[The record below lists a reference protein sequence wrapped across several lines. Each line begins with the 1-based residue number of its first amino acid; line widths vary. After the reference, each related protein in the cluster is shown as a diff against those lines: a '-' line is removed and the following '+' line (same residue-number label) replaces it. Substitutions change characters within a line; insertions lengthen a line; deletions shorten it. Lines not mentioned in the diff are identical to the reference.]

1 MSLSQ
6 ALEFRAAYVYD
17 SALFM
22 KKKTNKP
29 KRNWQKPV
37 LLTTAA
43 TLSSLGQ
50 ASFAQEED
58 TGELPPVMVISQAP
72 ETETQSVTL
81 LSGETITLGGISEVR
96 DIQTALPNFTVFDAN
111 NTRMPKFSVRGLRE
125 NSFGAGQSAIGMYV
139 DGVPY
144 SDMLS
149 RGLSLYD
156 VDHIEFLRGPQGTR
170 FGAGAAPGGVVSIKT
185 RQPGAEW
192 GGNAGLSFG
201 DHDSQEYRL
210 NASGPISDTL
220 GVSISGQY
228 NDRDGFIKN
237 LATGSEIDSRETTA
251 GRLQFV
257 LKPSDPWTLRLTG
270 STERYDD
277 GFMPT
282 YNPLSDAGPRKVNRD
297 FPGYVDSDVDT
308 LALTAEFDG
317 SQYDFSSVTAYRS
330 WEQDLQQDFD
340 FTAIPVV
347 MPQIGFFPVIGVSQP
362 DLEQFSQE
370 LKLSSKENETFNWA
384 LGAYYS
390 DRDTDNVSG
399 SLYPQGMLHPQFG
412 QLPGP
417 IPNYTS
423 ASMNDEDKAL
433 FWEGD
438 LLALQLGIK
447 ITAGLRYQDSDR
459 SINRSS
465 STASVNASDDWDA
478 WLPKLGVSFA
488 LSERGTLFASAA
500 KGFQSG
506 GFNYYGGTPES
517 AQYDSAESWNYEFGW
532 SAIWNGGR
540 LHTRAAVFYSDFE
553 DYQVYSLNPMNPT
566 EAYMVNASEASS
578 YGLELEA
585 EAAVSDT
592 VTLSAALGLVNAEFD
607 SYTDSVLRGV
617 LGPHAAGYEFG
628 GNDINFV
635 PEYTA
640 NLAAHI
646 QLPWNLYT
654 NWEVQGIGDYWLDEA
669 NTAEQDAYALLNARI
684 GYKRDNWELFVYARN
699 LTDEDYSNNAL
710 DLRYTDYS
718 NPAAPRPAGMIL
730 HIPGWERTIG
740 AGLSAS
746 F

>member
-1 MSLSQ
+1 MRKQ
-6 ALEFRAAYVYD
+6 THKF
-17 SALFM
+17 
-22 KKKTNKP
+22 NK
-29 KRNWQKPV
+29 NWQKPV
-37 LLTTAA
+37 LLSTAA
-43 TLSSLGQ
+43 TLSALSQ
-50 ASFAQEED
+50 AGLAQEEASD
-58 TGELPPVMVISQAP
+58 ELPPVMVISQAP

-81 LSGETITLGGISEVR
+81 LSGDTITLGGISEVR

-125 NSFGAGQSAIGMYV
+125 NSFGAGQSAVGMYV

-201 DHDSQEYRL
+201 DHNSQEYRL
-210 NASGPISDTL
+210 NASGPISESL
-220 GVSISGQY
+220 GVSISGLY

-237 LATGSEIDSRETTA
+237 VPTSSEIDSRETTA

-257 LKPSDPWTLRLTG
+257 LKPSDPWTLRLSG
-270 STERYDD
+270 SAERYDD

-282 YNPLSDAGPRKVNRD
+282 YNPLSDVGPHKVNRD

-417 IPNYTS
+417 IPNYTN

-488 LSERGTLFASAA
+488 LSEQDTLFASAA

-517 AQYDSAESWNYEFGW
+517 AQYDSAESWNYELGW

-540 LHTRAAVFYSDFE
+540 LHTRAALFYSEFE
-553 DYQVYSLNPMNPT
+553 DYQVFRSNPMNPT

-578 YGLELEA
+578 FGLELEA

-607 SYTDSVLRGV
+607 SYTDNVLRSV

-640 NLAAHI
+640 NLGAHI
-646 QLPWNLYT
+646 DLPWNLYT

-669 NTAEQDAYALLNARI
+669 NTAEQDAYALVNARI
-684 GYKRDNWELFVYARN
+684 GYKRDNWELFVYGRN
-699 LTDEDYSNNAL
+699 LTGEDYSNNAL

>member
-1 MSLSQ
+1 MRNQTHKL
-6 ALEFRAAYVYD
+6 
-17 SALFM
+17 
-22 KKKTNKP
+22 NK
-29 KRNWQKPV
+29 NWQKQV
-37 LLTTAA
+37 LLSTAV
-43 TLSSLGQ
+43 TLSALGQ
-50 ASFAQEED
+50 PGLAQEEASD
-58 TGELPPVMVISQAP
+58 ELPPVMVISQAP

-81 LSGETITLGGISEVR
+81 LSGDTITLGGISEVR

-125 NSFGAGQSAIGMYV
+125 NSFGAGQSAVGMYV

-156 VDHIEFLRGPQGTR
+156 VDHIEFLRGPQGSR
-170 FGAGAAPGGVVSIKT
+170 FGAGAAPGGVISIKT
-185 RQPGAEW
+185 REPGVEW

-201 DHDSQEYRL
+201 DHNLQEYRL
-210 NASGPISDTL
+210 NASGPISETL
-220 GVSISGQY
+220 GVSISGLY

-237 LATGSEIDSRETTA
+237 VPTGSEIDSRETTA

-257 LKPSDPWTLRLTG
+257 LKPSDPWTLRLSG
-270 STERYDD
+270 SAERYDD

-282 YNPLSDAGPRKVNRD
+282 YNPLSDVGPHKVNRD
-297 FPGYVDSDVDT
+297 FQGYVDSDLDT

-417 IPNYTS
+417 IPNYTN

-433 FWEGD
+433 FWKGD
-438 LLALQLGIK
+438 LLSLQTGIK

-517 AQYDSAESWNYEFGW
+517 AQYDSAESLNYELGW

-540 LHTRAAVFYSDFE
+540 MHTRAAVFYSDFE
-553 DYQVYSLNPMNPT
+553 DYQVYRSNPMNPT

-578 YGLELEA
+578 FGLELEA

-607 SYTDSVLRGV
+607 SYTDNVLRSV

-640 NLAAHI
+640 NLGAHI
-646 QLPWNLYT
+646 DLPWNLYT
-654 NWEVQGIGDYWLDEA
+654 NWELQGIGDYWLDEA
-669 NTAEQDAYALLNARI
+669 NTAEQDAYALVNARI

>member
-1 MSLSQ
+1 MRKQ
-6 ALEFRAAYVYD
+6 
-17 SALFM
+17 
-22 KKKTNKP
+22 TP
-29 KRNWQKPV
+29 KLNRNWQKPV

-43 TLSSLGQ
+43 TLSAIGQ
-50 ASFAQEED
+50 AGLAQEEAS
-58 TGELPPVMVISQAP
+58 GELPPVMVISQAP

-125 NSFGAGQSAIGMYV
+125 NSFGAGQSAIGIYV

-144 SDMLS
+144 SDMMS

-220 GVSISGQY
+220 GVSISGLY

-237 LATGSEIDSRETTA
+237 VPTGSEIDSRETTA

-257 LKPSDPWTLRLTG
+257 LKPSDPWTLRLSG

-282 YNPLSDAGPRKVNRD
+282 YNPLSDGGPHKVNRD
-297 FPGYVDSDVDT
+297 FPGYVDTDVDT
-308 LALTAEFDG
+308 IALTAEFDG

-347 MPQIGFFPVIGVSQP
+347 MPQLGFFPVIGVSQP
-362 DLEQFSQE
+362 DVEQFSQE
-370 LKLSSKENETFNWA
+370 LKLSSEESETFNWSA
-384 LGAYYS
+384 GAYYS

-399 SLYPQGMLHPQFG
+399 SLYPQGMLHPLYG

-417 IPNYTS
+417 IPNYTT

-438 LLALQLGIK
+438 LLASQAGIT

-465 STASVNASDDWDA
+465 STASVNDSDDWDA

-488 LSERGTLFASAA
+488 LNERDTVFASAA

-517 AQYDSAESWNYEFGW
+517 AQYDAAESWNYEIGW
-532 SAIWNGGR
+532 SASWNGGR

-553 DYQVYSLNPMNPT
+553 DYQVYRSNPMNPT

-578 YGLELEA
+578 FGLELEA

-607 SYTDSVLRGV
+607 SYTDNVLRSV

-640 NLAAHI
+640 NLGAHI
-646 QLPWNLYT
+646 DLPWNLYT

-669 NTAEQDAYALLNARI
+669 NTAEQDAYALVNARI

>member
-1 MSLSQ
+1 MIK
-6 ALEFRAAYVYD
+6 RA
-17 SALFM
+17 
-22 KKKTNKP
+22 NKING
-29 KRNWQKPV
+29 KWQKP
-37 LLTTAA
+37 LLITTAA

-50 ASFAQEED
+50 AGLGQEED
-58 TGELPPVMVISQAP
+58 TGELPPVMVISEAP
-72 ETETQSVTL
+72 DTETQSVTL
-81 LSGETITLGGISEVR
+81 LSGNTITLGGISEVR

-144 SDMLS
+144 SDMMS

-170 FGAGAAPGGVVSIKT
+170 FGVGAASGGVISINT
-185 RQPGAEW
+185 RQPGSEW

-201 DHDSQEYRL
+201 DHNSQEYRL
-210 NASGPISDTL
+210 NASGPISETL
-220 GVSISGQY
+220 GVSISGLY

-237 LATGSEIDSRETTA
+237 VPTGSEIDSRETTA

-257 LKPSDPWTLRLTG
+257 LKPSDPWTLRLSG
-270 STERYDD
+270 SAERYDD

-282 YNPLSDAGPRKVNRD
+282 YNPLSDVGPHKVNRD
-297 FPGYVDSDVDT
+297 FSGYVDSDVDT

-317 SQYDFSSVTAYRS
+317 SQYDFSSVTAYRT

-362 DLEQFSQE
+362 EVEQFSQE
-370 LKLSSKENETFNWA
+370 LNLSTKESETLNWA
-384 LGAYYS
+384 LGAFYS

-399 SLYPQGMLHPQFG
+399 SLYPQGILHPQFG

-417 IPNYTS
+417 IPDYTT

-433 FWEGD
+433 FLEAE
-438 LLALQLGIK
+438 LLALPMGIK
-447 ITAGLRYQDSDR
+447 INGGLRYQISDR
-459 SINRSS
+459 SINRSN
-465 STASVNASDDWDA
+465 STSTLNASDDWDA
-478 WLPKLGVSFA
+478 WLPKLGVSYALNERDTIFA
-488 LSERGTLFASAA
+488 NVGR
-500 KGFQSG
+500 GFQSG

-517 AQYDSAESWNYEFGW
+517 AQYDAADSWNYELGW
-532 SAIWNGGR
+532 SASWNGGR
-540 LHTRAAVFYSDFE
+540 MHTRAAVFYSDFE
-553 DYQVYSLNPMNPT
+553 EYQVYRLNPMNPS

-585 EAAVSDT
+585 EAYVSDR

-607 SYTDSVLRGV
+607 NYTDSVLRGV
-617 LGPHAAGYEFG
+617 LGPNAAGYEFG

-640 NLAAHI
+640 NLGVQI
-646 QLPWNLYT
+646 ELPWNLYT

-669 NTAEQDAYALLNARI
+669 NTSEQDAYALVNTRI
-684 GYKRDNWELFVYARN
+684 GFKQENWELFVYARN

-718 NPAAPRPAGMIL
+718 NPAAPRPSGMIL
-730 HIPGWERTIG
+730 QIPGWERTIG

>member
-1 MSLSQ
+1 MRKQ
-6 ALEFRAAYVYD
+6 
-17 SALFM
+17 
-22 KKKTNKP
+22 TP
-29 KRNWQKPV
+29 KLNRNWQKPV

-43 TLSSLGQ
+43 TLSAIGQ
-50 ASFAQEED
+50 AGLAQEEAS
-58 TGELPPVMVISQAP
+58 GELPPVMVISQAP

-144 SDMLS
+144 SDMMS

-210 NASGPISDTL
+210 NASGPISETL
-220 GVSISGQY
+220 GVSISGLY

-237 LATGSEIDSRETTA
+237 VPTGSEIDSRETTA

-257 LKPSDPWTLRLTG
+257 LKPSDPWTLRLSG

-282 YNPLSDAGPRKVNRD
+282 YNPLSDGGPHKVNRD
-297 FPGYVDSDVDT
+297 FPGYVDTDVDT
-308 LALTAEFDG
+308 IALTAEFDG

-347 MPQIGFFPVIGVSQP
+347 MPQLGFFPVIGVSQP
-362 DLEQFSQE
+362 DVEQFSQE
-370 LKLSSKENETFNWA
+370 LKLSSEESETFNWSA
-384 LGAYYS
+384 GAYYS

-399 SLYPQGMLHPQFG
+399 SLYPQGMLHPLYG

-417 IPNYTS
+417 IPNYTT

-438 LLALQLGIK
+438 LLASQAGIT

-465 STASVNASDDWDA
+465 STASVNDSNDWDA

-488 LSERGTLFASAA
+488 LNERDTVFASAA

-517 AQYDSAESWNYEFGW
+517 AQFDAAESWNYEIGW
-532 SAIWNGGR
+532 SASWNGGR
-540 LHTRAAVFYSDFE
+540 LHTRAALFYSDFE
-553 DYQVYSLNPMNPT
+553 DYQVYRLNPMNPT

-607 SYTDSVLRGV
+607 SYTDNVLRSV

-640 NLAAHI
+640 NLGAHI
-646 QLPWNLYT
+646 DLPWNLNT

-669 NTAEQDAYALLNARI
+669 NTAEQDAYALVNARI

>member
-1 MSLSQ
+1 MRKQ
-6 ALEFRAAYVYD
+6 
-17 SALFM
+17 
-22 KKKTNKP
+22 TP
-29 KRNWQKPV
+29 KLNRNWQKPV

-43 TLSSLGQ
+43 TLSALGQ
-50 ASFAQEED
+50 AGLAQEEAS
-58 TGELPPVMVISQAP
+58 GELPPVMVISQAP

-144 SDMLS
+144 SDMMS

-220 GVSISGQY
+220 GVSISGLY

-237 LATGSEIDSRETTA
+237 VPTGSEIDSRETTA

-257 LKPSDPWTLRLTG
+257 LKPSDPWTLRLSG

-282 YNPLSDAGPRKVNRD
+282 YNPLSDGGPHKVNRD
-297 FPGYVDSDVDT
+297 FPGYVDTDVDT
-308 LALTAEFDG
+308 IALTAEFDG

-347 MPQIGFFPVIGVSQP
+347 MPQLGFFPVIGVSQP
-362 DLEQFSQE
+362 DVEQFSQE
-370 LKLSSKENETFNWA
+370 LKLSSEESETFNWTA
-384 LGAYYS
+384 GAYYS

-399 SLYPQGMLHPQFG
+399 SLYPQGMLHPLYG

-417 IPNYTS
+417 IPNYTT

-438 LLALQLGIK
+438 LLASQAGIT

-465 STASVNASDDWDA
+465 STASVNDSNDWDA

-488 LSERGTLFASAA
+488 LNERDTVFASAA

-517 AQYDSAESWNYEFGW
+517 AQYDAAESWNYEIGW
-532 SAIWNGGR
+532 SASWNGGR
-540 LHTRAAVFYSDFE
+540 LHTRAALFYSDFE
-553 DYQVYSLNPMNPT
+553 DYQVYRLNPMNPT

-607 SYTDSVLRGV
+607 SYTDNVLRGV

-640 NLAAHI
+640 NLGAHI
-646 QLPWNLYT
+646 ELPWNLYT
-654 NWEVQGIGDYWLDEA
+654 NWEVQGIGEYWLDEA
-669 NTAEQDAYALLNARI
+669 NTAEQDAYALVNARL
-684 GYKRDNWELFVYARN
+684 GYKRYNWELFVYARN

>member
-1 MSLSQ
+1 MCLIH
-6 ALEFRAAYVYD
+6 AAI
-17 SALFM
+17 FM
-22 KKKTNKP
+22 RKQTP
-29 KRNWQKPV
+29 KLNRNWQKPV

-43 TLSSLGQ
+43 TLSALGQ
-50 ASFAQEED
+50 AGLAQEEAS
-58 TGELPPVMVISQAP
+58 GELPPVMVISQAP

-125 NSFGAGQSAIGMYV
+125 NSFGAGQSAIGIYV

-144 SDMLS
+144 SDMMS

-220 GVSISGQY
+220 GVSISGLY

-237 LATGSEIDSRETTA
+237 VPTGSEIDSRETTA

-257 LKPSDPWTLRLTG
+257 LKPSDPWTLRLSG

-282 YNPLSDAGPRKVNRD
+282 YNPLSDGGPHKVNRD
-297 FPGYVDSDVDT
+297 FPGYVDTDVDT
-308 LALTAEFDG
+308 IALTAEFDG

-347 MPQIGFFPVIGVSQP
+347 MPQLGFFPVIGVSQP
-362 DLEQFSQE
+362 DVEQFSQE
-370 LKLSSKENETFNWA
+370 LKLSSEESETFNWSA
-384 LGAYYS
+384 GAYYS

-399 SLYPQGMLHPQFG
+399 SLYPQGMLHPLYG

-417 IPNYTS
+417 IPNYTT

-438 LLALQLGIK
+438 LLASQAGIT

-488 LSERGTLFASAA
+488 LNERDTVFASAA

-517 AQYDSAESWNYEFGW
+517 AQYDAAESWNYEIGW
-532 SAIWNGGR
+532 SASWNGGR
-540 LHTRAAVFYSDFE
+540 LHSRAAVFYSDFE
-553 DYQVYSLNPMNPT
+553 DYQVYRSNPMNPT

-578 YGLELEA
+578 FGLELEA

-607 SYTDSVLRGV
+607 SYTDNVLRSV

-640 NLAAHI
+640 NLGAHI
-646 QLPWNLYT
+646 DLPWNLYT

-669 NTAEQDAYALLNARI
+669 NTAEQDAYALVNARI

>member
-1 MSLSQ
+1 MRKQPQKL
-6 ALEFRAAYVYD
+6 
-17 SALFM
+17 
-22 KKKTNKP
+22 NKSW
-29 KRNWQKPV
+29 RKPV

-43 TLSSLGQ
+43 TLSVLGQ
-50 ASFAQEED
+50 VGMAQEE
-58 TGELPPVMVISQAP
+58 TSGELPPVMVISQAP
-72 ETETQSVTL
+72 ETESQSVTL
-81 LSGETITLGGISEVR
+81 LSGETITLGGIQEVR

-144 SDMLS
+144 TDMMS

-170 FGAGAAPGGVVSIKT
+170 FGAGAAPGGIVSIQT
-185 RQPGAEW
+185 RQPGTEW

-201 DHDSQEYRL
+201 EHESQEYRL

-220 GVSISGQY
+220 GVSISGLY
-228 NDRDGFIKN
+228 NDRDGSIKN

-257 LKPSDPWTLRLTG
+257 LKPSDPWTIRLSG

-282 YNPLSDAGPRKVNRD
+282 YNPLSDAGPYKVNRD
-297 FPGYVDSDVDT
+297 FPGYVNSDVDSI
-308 LALTAEFDG
+308 ALTAEFDG
-317 SQYDFSSVTAYRS
+317 GQYDFSSVTAYRS
-330 WEQDLQQDFD
+330 WDQDLQQDFD

-362 DLEQFSQE
+362 DVEQFSQE
-370 LKLSSKENETFNWA
+370 INLSSEVSDTFDWA

-390 DRDTDNVSG
+390 DRDTGNVSG
-399 SLYPQGMLHPQFG
+399 SLYPQGMLHPQYG

-417 IPNYTS
+417 IPNYTTS
-423 ASMNDEDKAL
+423 AMNDEDTAL
-433 FWEGD
+433 YWEGD
-438 LLALQLGIK
+438 VLATQLGVK
-447 ITAGLRYQDSDR
+447 ITAGLRYQNSDR

-465 STASVNASDDWDA
+465 STSSVNDSDDWDA
-478 WLPKLGVSFA
+478 WLPKLGVSYA
-488 LSERGTLFASAA
+488 LSERDTLFASAA

-506 GFNYYGGTPES
+506 GFNFFEGTPDS
-517 AQYDSAESWNYEFGW
+517 SQYDAAESWNYELGW
-532 SAIWNGGR
+532 SASWNGGR

-553 DYQVYSLNPMNPT
+553 DYQVYRINPINPT

-585 EAAVSDT
+585 EAVVSDT

-607 SYTDSVLRGV
+607 SYTDNVLRSV
-617 LGPHAAGYEFG
+617 LGPNAAGYEFG

-640 NLAAHI
+640 NLGANVE
-646 QLPWNLYT
+646 LPWNLYT
-654 NWEVQGIGDYWLDEA
+654 NWEVQGIGEYWLDEA
-669 NTAEQDAYALLNARI
+669 NTAEQEAYALVNARL
-684 GYKRDNWELFVYARN
+684 GYKRDNWEVFVYARN

-710 DLRYTDYS
+710 DLRYMDYS
-718 NPAAPRPAGMIL
+718 NPAAPRPSGMIV

-740 AGLSAS
+740 AGLTAS

>member
-1 MSLSQ
+1 MRKQ
-6 ALEFRAAYVYD
+6 
-17 SALFM
+17 
-22 KKKTNKP
+22 TP
-29 KRNWQKPV
+29 KLNRNWQKPV

-43 TLSSLGQ
+43 TLSALGQ
-50 ASFAQEED
+50 AGLAQEEAS
-58 TGELPPVMVISQAP
+58 GELPPVMVISQAP

-144 SDMLS
+144 SDMMS

-220 GVSISGQY
+220 GVSISGLY

-237 LATGSEIDSRETTA
+237 VPTGSEIDSRETTA

-257 LKPSDPWTLRLTG
+257 LKPSDPWTLRLSG

-282 YNPLSDAGPRKVNRD
+282 YNPLSDGGPHKVNRD
-297 FPGYVDSDVDT
+297 FPGYVDTDVDT
-308 LALTAEFDG
+308 IALTAEFDG

-347 MPQIGFFPVIGVSQP
+347 MPQLGFFPVIGVSQP
-362 DLEQFSQE
+362 DVEQFSQE
-370 LKLSSKENETFNWA
+370 LKLSSEESETFNWSA
-384 LGAYYS
+384 GAYYS

-399 SLYPQGMLHPQFG
+399 SLYPQGMLHPLYG

-417 IPNYTS
+417 IPNYTT

-438 LLALQLGIK
+438 LLASQAGIT

-465 STASVNASDDWDA
+465 STASVNDSDDWDA

-488 LSERGTLFASAA
+488 LNERDTVFASAA
-500 KGFQSG
+500 KGLQSG
-506 GFNYYGGTPES
+506 GFNYYAGTPES
-517 AQYDSAESWNYEFGW
+517 AQYDAAESWNYEIGW
-532 SAIWNGGR
+532 SASWNGGR
-540 LHTRAAVFYSDFE
+540 LHTRAALFYSDFE
-553 DYQVYSLNPMNPT
+553 DYQVYRLNPMNPT

-607 SYTDSVLRGV
+607 SYTDNVLRGV

-640 NLAAHI
+640 NLGAHI
-646 QLPWNLYT
+646 ELPWNLYT
-654 NWEVQGIGDYWLDEA
+654 NWEVQGIGEYWLDEA
-669 NTAEQDAYALLNARI
+669 NTAEQDAYALVNARL
-684 GYKRDNWELFVYARN
+684 GYKRYNWELFVYARN

-730 HIPGWERTIG
+730 HIPGWERIIG

>member
-1 MSLSQ
+1 MC
-6 ALEFRAAYVYD
+6 
-17 SALFM
+17 
-22 KKKTNKP
+22 
-29 KRNWQKPV
+29 
-37 LLTTAA
+37 
-43 TLSSLGQ
+43 
-50 ASFAQEED
+50 
-58 TGELPPVMVISQAP
+58 I
-72 ETETQSVTL
+72 
-81 LSGETITLGGISEVR
+81 R
-96 DIQTALPNFTVFDAN
+96 D
-111 NTRMPKFSVRGLRE
+111 R
-125 NSFGAGQSAIGMYV
+125 
-139 DGVPY
+139 
-144 SDMLS
+144 
-149 RGLSLYD
+149 
-156 VDHIEFLRGPQGTR
+156 
-170 FGAGAAPGGVVSIKT
+170 
-185 RQPGAEW
+185 
-192 GGNAGLSFG
+192 
-201 DHDSQEYRL
+201 
-210 NASGPISDTL
+210 
-220 GVSISGQY
+220 
-228 NDRDGFIKN
+228 
-237 LATGSEIDSRETTA
+237 
-251 GRLQFV
+251 
-257 LKPSDPWTLRLTG
+257 
-270 STERYDD
+270 
-277 GFMPT
+277 T
-282 YNPLSDAGPRKVNRD
+282 YNPLSDVGPHKVNRD

-417 IPNYTS
+417 IPNYTN
-423 ASMNDEDKAL
+423 ASRNDEDKAL

-438 LLALQLGIK
+438 LLALQIGMI

-488 LSERGTLFASAA
+488 LSEQDTLFASAA

-517 AQYDSAESWNYEFGW
+517 AQYDSAESWNYELGW

-553 DYQVYSLNPMNPT
+553 DYQVYRSNPMNPT

-578 YGLELEA
+578 FGLELEA

-607 SYTDSVLRGV
+607 SYTDNVLRSV

-640 NLAAHI
+640 NLGAHI
-646 QLPWNLYT
+646 ELPWNLYT

-669 NTAEQDAYALLNARI
+669 NTAEQEAYALVNARI

>member
-1 MSLSQ
+1 MRNQTHKLI
-6 ALEFRAAYVYD
+6 
-17 SALFM
+17 
-22 KKKTNKP
+22 K
-29 KRNWQKPV
+29 NWQKPF
-37 LLTTAA
+37 LLSTAV
-43 TLSSLGQ
+43 TLSALGQ
-50 ASFAQEED
+50 PGLAQEEASD
-58 TGELPPVMVISQAP
+58 ELPPVMVISQAP

-81 LSGETITLGGISEVR
+81 LSGDTITLGGISEVR

-125 NSFGAGQSAIGMYV
+125 NSFGAGQSAVGMYV

-156 VDHIEFLRGPQGTR
+156 VDHIEFLRGPQGSR
-170 FGAGAAPGGVVSIKT
+170 FGAGAAPGGVISIKT
-185 RQPGAEW
+185 REPGVEW

-201 DHDSQEYRL
+201 DHNLQEYRL
-210 NASGPISDTL
+210 NASGPISETL
-220 GVSISGQY
+220 GVSISGLY

-237 LATGSEIDSRETTA
+237 VPTGSEIDSRETTA

-257 LKPSDPWTLRLTG
+257 LKPSDPWTLRLSG
-270 STERYDD
+270 SAERYDD

-282 YNPLSDAGPRKVNRD
+282 YNPLSDVGPHKVNRD
-297 FPGYVDSDVDT
+297 FQGYVDSDLDT

-417 IPNYTS
+417 IPNYTN

-433 FWEGD
+433 FWKGD
-438 LLALQLGIK
+438 LLALQTGIK

-517 AQYDSAESWNYEFGW
+517 AQYDSAESLNYELGW

-540 LHTRAAVFYSDFE
+540 MHTRAAVFYSDFE
-553 DYQVYSLNPMNPT
+553 DYQVYRSNPMNPT

-578 YGLELEA
+578 FGLELEA

-607 SYTDSVLRGV
+607 SYTDNVLRSV

-640 NLAAHI
+640 NLGAHI
-646 QLPWNLYT
+646 DLPWNLYT
-654 NWEVQGIGDYWLDEA
+654 NWELQGIGDYWLDEA
-669 NTAEQDAYALLNARI
+669 NTAEQDAYALVNARI

>member
-1 MSLSQ
+1 MRKQ
-6 ALEFRAAYVYD
+6 
-17 SALFM
+17 
-22 KKKTNKP
+22 TP
-29 KRNWQKPV
+29 KLNRNWQKPV

-43 TLSSLGQ
+43 TLSAIGQ
-50 ASFAQEED
+50 AGLAQEEAS
-58 TGELPPVMVISQAP
+58 GELPPVMVISQAP

-144 SDMLS
+144 SDMMS

-220 GVSISGQY
+220 GVSISGLY

-237 LATGSEIDSRETTA
+237 VPTGSEIDSRETTA

-257 LKPSDPWTLRLTG
+257 LKPSDPWTLRLSG

-282 YNPLSDAGPRKVNRD
+282 YNPLSDGGPHKVNRD
-297 FPGYVDSDVDT
+297 FPGYVDTDVDT
-308 LALTAEFDG
+308 IALTAEFDG

-347 MPQIGFFPVIGVSQP
+347 MPQLGFFPVIGVSQP
-362 DLEQFSQE
+362 DVEQFSQE
-370 LKLSSKENETFNWA
+370 LKLSSEESETFNWSA
-384 LGAYYS
+384 GAYYS

-399 SLYPQGMLHPQFG
+399 SLYPQGMLHPLYG

-417 IPNYTS
+417 IPNYTT
-423 ASMNDEDKAL
+423 ASMNDKDKAL

-438 LLALQLGIK
+438 LLASQAGIT

-465 STASVNASDDWDA
+465 STASVNDSDDWDA

-488 LSERGTLFASAA
+488 LNERDTVFASAA

-506 GFNYYGGTPES
+506 GFNYFGGTPES
-517 AQYDSAESWNYEFGW
+517 AQYDAAESWNYEIGW
-532 SAIWNGGR
+532 SASWNGGR
-540 LHTRAAVFYSDFE
+540 LHTRAALFYSDFE
-553 DYQVYSLNPMNPT
+553 DYQVYRLNPMNPT

-607 SYTDSVLRGV
+607 SYTDNVLRGV

-640 NLAAHI
+640 NLGAHI
-646 QLPWNLYT
+646 ELPWNLYT
-654 NWEVQGIGDYWLDEA
+654 NWEVQGIGEYWLDEA
-669 NTAEQDAYALLNARI
+669 NTAEQDAYALVNARL

>member
-1 MSLSQ
+1 MRKQ
-6 ALEFRAAYVYD
+6 
-17 SALFM
+17 
-22 KKKTNKP
+22 TP
-29 KRNWQKPV
+29 KLNRNWQKPV

-43 TLSSLGQ
+43 TLSALGQ
-50 ASFAQEED
+50 AGLAQEEAS
-58 TGELPPVMVISQAP
+58 GELPPVMVISQAP

-144 SDMLS
+144 SDMMS

-220 GVSISGQY
+220 GVSISGLY

-237 LATGSEIDSRETTA
+237 VPTGSEIDSRETTA

-257 LKPSDPWTLRLTG
+257 LKPSDPWTLRLSG

-282 YNPLSDAGPRKVNRD
+282 YNPLSDGGPHKVNRD
-297 FPGYVDSDVDT
+297 FPGYVDTDVDT
-308 LALTAEFDG
+308 IALTAEFDG

-347 MPQIGFFPVIGVSQP
+347 MPQLGFFPVIGVSQP
-362 DLEQFSQE
+362 DVEQFSQE
-370 LKLSSKENETFNWA
+370 LKLSSEESETFNWSA
-384 LGAYYS
+384 GAYYS

-399 SLYPQGMLHPQFG
+399 SLYPQGMLHPLYG

-417 IPNYTS
+417 IPNYTT

-438 LLALQLGIK
+438 LLASQAGIT

-465 STASVNASDDWDA
+465 STASVNDSDDWDA

-488 LSERGTLFASAA
+488 LNERDTVFASAA

-517 AQYDSAESWNYEFGW
+517 AQYDAAESWNYEIGW
-532 SAIWNGGR
+532 SASWNGGR
-540 LHTRAAVFYSDFE
+540 LHTRAALFYSDFE
-553 DYQVYSLNPMNPT
+553 DYQVYRLNPMNPT
-566 EAYMVNASEASS
+566 EAYMVNASEVSS

-607 SYTDSVLRGV
+607 SYTDNVLRGV

-640 NLAAHI
+640 NLGAHI
-646 QLPWNLYT
+646 ELPWNLYT
-654 NWEVQGIGDYWLDEA
+654 NWEVQGIGEYWLDEA
-669 NTAEQDAYALLNARI
+669 NTAEQDAYALVNARL

>member
-1 MSLSQ
+1 MRKQ
-6 ALEFRAAYVYD
+6 
-17 SALFM
+17 
-22 KKKTNKP
+22 TP
-29 KRNWQKPV
+29 KLNRNWQKPV

-43 TLSSLGQ
+43 TLSALGQ
-50 ASFAQEED
+50 AGLAQEEAS
-58 TGELPPVMVISQAP
+58 GELPPVMVISQAP

-125 NSFGAGQSAIGMYV
+125 NSFGAGQSAIGIYV

-144 SDMLS
+144 SDMMS

-220 GVSISGQY
+220 GVSISGLY

-237 LATGSEIDSRETTA
+237 VPTGSEIDSRETTA

-257 LKPSDPWTLRLTG
+257 LKPSDPWTLRLSG

-282 YNPLSDAGPRKVNRD
+282 YNPLSDGGPHKVNRD
-297 FPGYVDSDVDT
+297 FPGYVDTDVDT
-308 LALTAEFDG
+308 IALTAEFDG

-347 MPQIGFFPVIGVSQP
+347 MPQLGFFPVIGVSQP
-362 DLEQFSQE
+362 DVEQFSQE
-370 LKLSSKENETFNWA
+370 LKLSSEESETFNWSA
-384 LGAYYS
+384 GAYYS

-399 SLYPQGMLHPQFG
+399 SLYPQGMLHPLYG

-417 IPNYTS
+417 IPNYTT

-438 LLALQLGIK
+438 LLASQAGIT

-465 STASVNASDDWDA
+465 STASVNDSDDWDA

-488 LSERGTLFASAA
+488 LNERDTVFASAA

-506 GFNYYGGTPES
+506 GFNYYAGTPES
-517 AQYDSAESWNYEFGW
+517 AQYDAAESWNYEIGW
-532 SAIWNGGR
+532 SASWNGGR
-540 LHTRAAVFYSDFE
+540 LHTRAALFYSDFE
-553 DYQVYSLNPMNPT
+553 DYQVYRLNPMNPT

-607 SYTDSVLRGV
+607 SYTDNVLRGV

-640 NLAAHI
+640 NLGAHI
-646 QLPWNLYT
+646 ELPWNLYT
-654 NWEVQGIGDYWLDEA
+654 NWEVQGIGEYWLDEA
-669 NTAEQDAYALLNARI
+669 NTAEQDAYALVNARL

>member
-1 MSLSQ
+1 MRKQ
-6 ALEFRAAYVYD
+6 
-17 SALFM
+17 
-22 KKKTNKP
+22 TP
-29 KRNWQKPV
+29 KLNRNWQKPV

-43 TLSSLGQ
+43 TLSALGQ
-50 ASFAQEED
+50 AGLAQEEAS
-58 TGELPPVMVISQAP
+58 GELPPVMVISQAP

-144 SDMLS
+144 SDMMS

-220 GVSISGQY
+220 GVSISGLY

-237 LATGSEIDSRETTA
+237 VPTGSEIDSRETTA

-257 LKPSDPWTLRLTG
+257 LKPSDPWTLRLSG

-282 YNPLSDAGPRKVNRD
+282 YNPLSDGGPHKVNRD
-297 FPGYVDSDVDT
+297 FPGYVDTDVDT
-308 LALTAEFDG
+308 IALTAEFDG

-347 MPQIGFFPVIGVSQP
+347 MPQLGFFPVIGVSQP
-362 DLEQFSQE
+362 DVEQFSQE
-370 LKLSSKENETFNWA
+370 LKLSSEESETFNWTA
-384 LGAYYS
+384 GAYYS

-399 SLYPQGMLHPQFG
+399 SLYPQGMLHPLYG

-417 IPNYTS
+417 IPNYTT

-438 LLALQLGIK
+438 LLASQAGIT

-465 STASVNASDDWDA
+465 STASVNDSDDWDA

-488 LSERGTLFASAA
+488 LNERDTVFASAA

-517 AQYDSAESWNYEFGW
+517 AQFDAAESWNYEIGW
-532 SAIWNGGR
+532 SASWNGGR
-540 LHTRAAVFYSDFE
+540 LHTRAALFYSDFE
-553 DYQVYSLNPMNPT
+553 DYQVYRLNPMNPT

-607 SYTDSVLRGV
+607 SYTDNVLRGV

-640 NLAAHI
+640 NLGAHI
-646 QLPWNLYT
+646 ELPWNLYT
-654 NWEVQGIGDYWLDEA
+654 NWEVQGIGEYWLDEA
-669 NTAEQDAYALLNARI
+669 NTAEQDAYALVNARL
-684 GYKRDNWELFVYARN
+684 GYKRYNWELFVYARN

-730 HIPGWERTIG
+730 HIPGWERIIG

>member
-1 MSLSQ
+1 MRNQTHKL
-6 ALEFRAAYVYD
+6 
-17 SALFM
+17 
-22 KKKTNKP
+22 NK
-29 KRNWQKPV
+29 NWQKQV
-37 LLTTAA
+37 LLSTAV
-43 TLSSLGQ
+43 TLSALGQ
-50 ASFAQEED
+50 PGLAQEEASD
-58 TGELPPVMVISQAP
+58 ELPPVMVISQAP

-81 LSGETITLGGISEVR
+81 LSGDTITLGGISEVR

-125 NSFGAGQSAIGMYV
+125 NSFGAGQSAVGMYV

-156 VDHIEFLRGPQGTR
+156 VDHIEFLRGPQGSR
-170 FGAGAAPGGVVSIKT
+170 FGAGAAPGGVISIKT
-185 RQPGAEW
+185 REPGVEW

-201 DHDSQEYRL
+201 DHNLQEYRL
-210 NASGPISDTL
+210 NASGPISETL
-220 GVSISGQY
+220 GVSISGLY

-237 LATGSEIDSRETTA
+237 VPTGSEIDSRETTA

-257 LKPSDPWTLRLTG
+257 LKPSDPWTLRLSG
-270 STERYDD
+270 SAERYDD

-282 YNPLSDAGPRKVNRD
+282 YNPLSDVGPHKVNRD
-297 FPGYVDSDVDT
+297 FQGYVDSDLDT

-384 LGAYYS
+384 LGAYYF

-417 IPNYTS
+417 IPNYTN

-433 FWEGD
+433 FWKGD
-438 LLALQLGIK
+438 LLALQTGIK

-517 AQYDSAESWNYEFGW
+517 AQYDSAESLNYELGW

-540 LHTRAAVFYSDFE
+540 MHTRAAVFYSDFE
-553 DYQVYSLNPMNPT
+553 DYQVYRSNPMNPT

-578 YGLELEA
+578 FGLELEA

-607 SYTDSVLRGV
+607 SYTDNVLRSV

-640 NLAAHI
+640 NLGAHI
-646 QLPWNLYT
+646 DLPWNLYT
-654 NWEVQGIGDYWLDEA
+654 NWELQGIGDYWLDEA
-669 NTAEQDAYALLNARI
+669 NTAEQDAYALVNARI

>member
-1 MSLSQ
+1 MRKQ
-6 ALEFRAAYVYD
+6 
-17 SALFM
+17 
-22 KKKTNKP
+22 TP
-29 KRNWQKPV
+29 KLNRNWQKPV

-43 TLSSLGQ
+43 TLSAIGQ
-50 ASFAQEED
+50 AGLAQEEAS
-58 TGELPPVMVISQAP
+58 GELPPVMVISQAP

-144 SDMLS
+144 SDMMS

-220 GVSISGQY
+220 GVSISGLY

-237 LATGSEIDSRETTA
+237 VPTGSEIDSRETTA

-257 LKPSDPWTLRLTG
+257 LKPSDPWTLRLSG

-282 YNPLSDAGPRKVNRD
+282 YNPLSDGGPHKVNRD
-297 FPGYVDSDVDT
+297 FPGYVDTDVDT
-308 LALTAEFDG
+308 IALTAEFDG

-347 MPQIGFFPVIGVSQP
+347 MPQLGFFPVIGVSQP
-362 DLEQFSQE
+362 DVEQFSQE
-370 LKLSSKENETFNWA
+370 LKLSSEESETFNWSA
-384 LGAYYS
+384 GAYYS

-399 SLYPQGMLHPQFG
+399 SLYPQGMLHPLYG

-417 IPNYTS
+417 IPNYTT

-438 LLALQLGIK
+438 LLASQAGIT

-465 STASVNASDDWDA
+465 STASVNDSDDWDA

-488 LSERGTLFASAA
+488 LNERDTVFASAA

-517 AQYDSAESWNYEFGW
+517 AQYDAAESWNYEIGW
-532 SAIWNGGR
+532 SASWNGGR
-540 LHTRAAVFYSDFE
+540 LHTRAALFYSDFE
-553 DYQVYSLNPMNPT
+553 DYQVYRLNPMNPT

-607 SYTDSVLRGV
+607 SYTDNVLRGV

-640 NLAAHI
+640 NLGAHI
-646 QLPWNLYT
+646 ELPWNLYT
-654 NWEVQGIGDYWLDEA
+654 NWEVQGIGEYWLDEA
-669 NTAEQDAYALLNARI
+669 NTAEQDAYALVNARL